1 MRMIWLLLFLCKSL
15 TAFSQLDFV
24 SIDTSSITVCN
35 NDLSI
40 EFKKKFESI
49 NKNLNYPNT
58 AERNIIKE
66 IFIKTQSDFLERI
79 NENDFLCSNDA
90 SQYLQRL
97 LNEILTKNKIDTADY
112 KILLSKD
119 SEVNA
124 ANMGNGV
131 VVVNYGMFLAVEN
144 EDELVFVISHEI
156 AHQCLDHVK
165 QSIEKYAKLSTSK
178 EIVEKTKE
186 IQKQKYGKA
195 SKANDLLKNLMYQN
209 YSQRRKKEIAADSLG
224 MTLYLK
230 TLRNPKASITLLEKL
245 NVSDKEKDSLTV
257 ADYKSIFEQNEFK
270 IKEKYFQ
277 QEESLFK
284 QYDGEKRIET
294 DSLKSHP
301 DCTARIQL
309 IRKQLNDT
317 FKGNETKSNDFDQI
331 KKKSLKQNLV
341 NLYSEKSYGQSL
353 YETLKLYKN
362 DKENAFYKHLIFLNL
377 TEIQKSRSNYTINRY
392 VPSYDNKY
400 NTSSLNRFIS
410 FLNNIKISD
419 FDTIINS
426 FKQ

>member
-1 MRMIWLLLFLCKSL
+1 MRIVWLLLFLSKSL
-15 TAFSQLDFV
+15 MGFSQLDFA
-24 SIDTSSITVCN
+24 SIDTSSITICK

-66 IFIKTQSDFLERI
+66 IFEKTQSDFLERI
-79 NENDFLCSNDA
+79 SNNDFLCSSDLNL
-90 SQYLQRL
+90 YLQRL
-97 LNEILTKNKIDTADY
+97 LNEILTKNKIDATDY

-131 VVVNYGMFLAVEN
+131 VVVNYGIFLAVEN

-156 AHQCLDHVK
+156 GHQCLNHVK

-178 EIVEKTKE
+178 EIIEKTKE
-186 IQKQKYGKA
+186 IQKQKFGKA

-224 MTLYLK
+224 LTLYLK
-230 TLRNPKASITLLEKL
+230 TFRNPKASITLLEKL
-245 NVSDKEKDSLTV
+245 NVSDEEKDSLTV
-257 ADYKSIFEQNEFK
+257 ADYKLIFEQKGFK
-270 IKEKYFQ
+270 IKEKFFQ

-284 QYDGEKRIET
+284 QYDGEKQIET

-301 DCTARIQL
+301 DCITRIQL
-309 IRKQLNDT
+309 IKKQLNDT
-317 FKGNETKSNDFDQI
+317 FKINETKSTDFDQI
-331 KKKSLKQNLV
+331 KKNSITQNLL
-341 NLYSEKSYGQSL
+341 NLYFTKSYGQSL

-362 DKENAFYKHLIFLNL
+362 DKENALYKHLIFLNL
-377 TEIQKSRSNYTINRY
+377 TEIQKSKSNYTINRY

-400 NTSSLNRFIS
+400 NTPSLNRFVS

-419 FDTIINS
+419 FDTIINN
-426 FKQ
+426 FKP